1 MVTARSSNAEDYPSL
16 ESGDHLT
23 VREFERRYAA
33 MPGLKKAELIEGVV
47 FLASPVS
54 FEHSRGHNTLS
65 TWLGTYVSRHPG
77 ISAHNDGSVRLDPDN
92 QLQPDIFLRRA
103 DSSRSAVGEN
113 DLLDGPPE
121 LVVEVAVSSVSRD
134 LFAKKHVYRRS
145 GVQEYVVWR
154 VRDRE
159 LDWFELVEGEYV
171 LRTPGSDGIIESS
184 QFPGLR
190 LDVGALREG
199 DVARVLAA
207 LR

>member
-1 MVTARSSNAEDYPSL
+1 
-16 ESGDHLT
+16 
-23 VREFERRYAA
+23 
-33 MPGLKKAELIEGVV
+33 
-47 FLASPVS
+47 
-54 FEHSRGHNTLS
+54 
-65 TWLGTYVSRHPG
+65 
-77 ISAHNDGSVRLDPDN
+77 VRLDPDN
-92 QLQPDIFLRRA
+92 QFQPDIFLRRTG
-103 DSSRSAVGEN
+103 SSRSAVGEN

-121 LVVEVAVSSVSRD
+121 LVIEVAVSSVSRD
-134 LFAKKHVYRRS
+134 LFAKKHVYRRN

-171 LRTPGSDGIIESS
+171 LRAPGSDGTIESS

-190 LDVGALREG
+190 LDVDALREG